1 MAVTVVCSV
10 RILTVAIA
18 VVSVTATLSCPP
30 GFVSQGNSCVCADW
44 PDGIITCD
52 EDSLNASI
60 QIGYCM
66 TYDNGTE
73 EVRVGF
79 CQQALYRSDSYKFY
93 YPLPA
98 EVSALNDHVC
108 GPSNRE
114 GILCGECQDGFAV
127 SPFNHIHV
135 LLKCINCTSVSYGWI
150 KLIAFSY
157 VPITIIF
164 TVIVIFAISFV
175 SGPINAF
182 IFIAQITASP
192 FLNMAVAMNVLGA
205 QGTYT
210 YSTRM
215 STVAVVELYGFFN
228 LDIFHALIPRF
239 CLTNHLST
247 LQAFALSYVIAFYPL
262 LVIVL
267 LYVCI
272 RLRASNFRPV
282 VYCWKPFLKCFLR
295 FRRSVEPKTS
305 VIDAFA
311 TFLLLS
317 YVRLTYVVGIFLSP
331 VHLFN
336 GQGQKLNTSV
346 FAYNANIQFF
356 QTEHLPL
363 ALLSVIILLTF
374 IAVPPIVLTF
384 YQAAFFRKCL
394 TRCKMNSQALCTF
407 VEAFQ
412 GCYKDGTN
420 GTRDCRYFAGLYF
433 IFRIIPVPLYFILG
447 ASLGGFTVATGS
459 AIIYWCIAV
468 LFAFIQ
474 PYKMHLYNAVDA
486 VLFAILGI
494 ISILI
499 IIIIFQVRHTGHPS
513 SSLLILIDVL
523 YTLPL
528 LYFIVFIVCWL
539 LNRKINC
546 IQKLKSHKLL
556 RCFFPDQTK
565 REDFDA
571 AVPHRVL
578 HPEQYQ

>member
-1 MAVTVVCSV
+1 MASVVVCSV
-10 RILTVAIA
+10 RMFTVVAIA

-60 QIGYCM
+60 VIGYCM

-73 EVRVGF
+73 EVRVGY
-79 CQQALYRSDSYKFY
+79 CQQAFYMNGSYKLY
-93 YPLPA
+93 YPLPT
-98 EVSALNDHVC
+98 EVSDLNDHMC

-127 SPFNHIHV
+127 SPFNHIN
-135 LLKCINCTSVSYGWI
+135 CINCSSASSYGYGWI
-150 KLIAFSY
+150 KLIAFTY

-164 TVIVIFAISFV
+164 TVIVIFAISV
-175 SGPINAF
+175 ISGPINSF
-182 IFIAQITASP
+182 IFFGQITTSP
-192 FLNMAVAMNVLGA
+192 FINMSNVMSVLGA
-205 QGTYT
+205 QGTFT
-210 YSTRM
+210 YFRRL
-215 STVAVVELYGFFN
+215 STVVVDSLYSILN
-228 LDIFHALIPRF
+228 LYIFHAFIPPF
-239 CLTNHLST
+239 CLTNNLST
-247 LQAFALSYVIAFYPL
+247 LQALALRYVIAFYPL
-262 LVIVL
+262 VVIVF

-272 RLRASNFRPV
+272 RLHANNFRPV

-295 FRRSVEPKTS
+295 FRRSVDPKTS

-311 TFLLLS
+311 TFILLS
-317 YVRLTYVVGIFLSP
+317 YVRLTYTAARFLFSI
-331 VHLFN
+331 HLYN
-336 GQGQKLNTSV
+336 GQGQQLNTPI
-346 FAYNANIQFF
+346 FALNANIRFF
-356 QTEHLPL
+356 QAEHLPL
-363 ALLSVIILLTF
+363 ALLSVIVLLTF
-374 IAVPPIVLTF
+374 IALPPIVLTF

-394 TRCKMNSQALCTF
+394 TRCKMNSQALRTF

-433 IFRIIPVPLYFILG
+433 IFRIIPVPLSFILG
-447 ASLGGFTVATGS
+447 ASLGVFTVATGS
-459 AIIYWCIAV
+459 AIMSWCVAL
-468 LFAFIQ
+468 LFALIQ
-474 PYKMHLYNAVDA
+474 PYKMHLYNVVDA
-486 VLFAILGI
+486 VVFALMGI

-499 IIIIFQVRHTGHPS
+499 MFILFEVQYTGHPP

-539 LNRKINC
+539 LNRKTNC

-556 RCFFPDQTK
+556 RCFFPEQTK